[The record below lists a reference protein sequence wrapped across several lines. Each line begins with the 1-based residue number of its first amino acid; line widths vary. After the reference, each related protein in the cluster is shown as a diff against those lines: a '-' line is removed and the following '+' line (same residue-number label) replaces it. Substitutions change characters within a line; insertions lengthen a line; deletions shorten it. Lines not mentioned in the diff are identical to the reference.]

1 VGGISG
7 GLGLA
12 ILAVFLIG
20 VAFGVVIIA
29 AVASRREDRF
39 RSFTGPAPDTATR
52 GARRV
57 FGLGARNTVTVTEQD
72 PADTSGPADDLVA
85 SDGQWP

>member
-7 GLGLA
+7 GLALA

-57 FGLGARNTVTVTEQD
+57 FGLGARNTVTEEQD
-72 PADTSGPADDLVA
+72 ADVTSGPTDDLVA

>member
-39 RSFTGPAPDTATR
+39 GSFTGPAPDTATR

-57 FGLGARNTVTVTEQD
+57 FGLGARNTSPNEE
-72 PADTSGPADDLVA
+72 PDTASGSSDDLVA